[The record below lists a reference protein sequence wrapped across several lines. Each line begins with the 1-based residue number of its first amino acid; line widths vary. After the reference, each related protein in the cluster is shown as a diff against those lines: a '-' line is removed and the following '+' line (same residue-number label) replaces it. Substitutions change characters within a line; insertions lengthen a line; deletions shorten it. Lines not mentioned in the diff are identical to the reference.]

1 LSGGVG
7 ATEAGAGEIVGALP
21 GLGFRGIQAEDND
34 GASTQFEKRSSTP
47 PCCPLTI
54 DRFPLS
60 GLSIIDSVIE
70 LTGSS
75 PGIATFASWLE
86 VTSVDA
92 VAADSMGLPAIPAKA
107 PFKSRANLDSSES
120 FVGFG
125 SVPAVS
131 ILLEALIFPSGSNSA
146 AACPIPG

>member
-1 LSGGVG
+1 V
-7 ATEAGAGEIVGALP
+7 GAGEIVGALP

-47 PCCPLTI
+47 PCCPLTT
-54 DRFPLS
+54 DRFRLS
-60 GLSIIDSVIE
+60 GPSMIDSVFE

-92 VAADSMGLPAIPAKA
+92 AAVDSMGFPAIPARA
-107 PFKSRANLDSSES
+107 PFKSRTNLDNSAS
-120 FVGFG
+120 FVGFALDASKG

-131 ILLEALIFPSGSNSA
+131 ILLEAPIFPSGSNA
-146 AACPIPG
+146 AAPCPIAG